1 MKKLKLFLLLTCLIC
16 SIAVQAAVVTST
28 PAVLQ
33 QNSKGIVI
41 YFYAKEGSGGL
52 SSSTT
57 IYAHTGVITSGS
69 ASDSD
74 WKHAPEWLDNDPKY
88 KLERE
93 NLSQRIWKLTIGDL
107 QSYYNLDPGET
118 VKKIAFVFRN
128 ADGSK
133 EGKTADGGDIFIDV
147 HPDGL
152 AVNLISNAPTNILTD
167 GKSNVELTA
176 SSSMSANIKLYINTV
191 DSNPIASV
199 DGDVS
204 LKYSYDF
211 PKGDFDVIAEA
222 SSGSD
227 VKRDTLYLCH
237 RGVSQ
242 QVNYSGTLKQG
253 ATANP
258 DGSVTFCLYAPQKS
272 NIFLVGEWDDYKPMN
287 SNLMNYQGDK
297 YFWITVPAGL
307 DMDKEYGYYFLVDD
321 NISVGDPYCKLILDP
336 WSDKY
341 INEKHLIYPDLKPFP
356 SKVGNIIISVFKGN
370 GYKYNWNVTDFN
382 PPAKEQLIIYE
393 LLLRDFTDEGSVNA
407 AIEKLDYLK
416 GLGINA
422 IELMPIQEFDGN
434 QSWGYNPNFYFAPDK
449 AYGTRNDYKR
459 FIDECHSRG
468 IAVILDVVF
477 NQSWGQHPWCKM
489 YWDAANNRPAADSP
503 FQNDIAPHGFS
514 VGNDWKQ
521 EYTPVRD
528 HFCDVLKYWIKE
540 YKVDG
545 YRFDLGKGLG
555 DSNSYTN
562 GDSKK
567 NDSRI
572 NNLKRFDAAIK
583 GANPKAYTIVEHFVD
598 QNEEDELGNNGMMV
612 WHNMCYN
619 YSQAAQGKSP
629 SSSFGRSDWSMFT
642 SDEGRPFGSTV
653 GYMESHDEE
662 RAAFEQLDKG
672 VAGIKGN
679 AEISMRRLGANAA
692 FAVLVPG
699 PKMIWQFGEIGYDES
714 IFSYGD
720 RVNPKPTHWEYL
732 ENPYRK
738 GLYDSYS
745 EIIHIRKNNP
755 DLFSSQAEFYW
766 NAAEVNW
773 DNGRFITA
781 RNKSTNKQLVA
792 AYNPT
797 FSDKTFDY
805 TFDNV
810 GGQYYINSKSYNT
823 NPSFNSSTGKIF
835 VPAHSYVVITNMEN
849 PSGVEDVWGDSDEN
863 AISIYPNPATSTI
876 SVNAGM
882 VKNIEIYSVTGA
894 IVKKVEGNN
903 SVDVSDLASGNYF
916 VKILTETNSVTRQLI
931 KR

>member
-16 SIAVQAAVVTST
+16 GIAVQAAVVTSS
-28 PAVLQ
+28 PAVIQ
-33 QNSKGIVI
+33 QNSTGIVI

-52 SSSTT
+52 ASSTT
-57 IYAHTGVITSGS
+57 IYAHTGVITNESTN
-69 ASDSD
+69 DSD
-74 WKHAPEWLDNDPKY
+74 WKHAPEWLDNSEKY
-88 KLERE
+88 KLQRE
-93 NLSQRIWKLTIGDL
+93 NLSKRIWKLTIGDL
-107 QSYYNLDPGET
+107 KSYYNLNPGET
-118 VKKIAFVFRN
+118 VKKLAFVFRN
-128 ADGSK
+128 ADGTK

-152 AVNLISNAPTNILTD
+152 AVNVTSNASTNILTD

-176 SSSMSANIKLYINTV
+176 STSMPANIKLYINTV
-191 DSNPIASV
+191 DSNPITSV
-199 DGDVS
+199 NDATS
-204 LKYSYDF
+204 LKYTYDF

-237 RGVSQ
+237 RGMSQ
-242 QVNYSGTLKQG
+242 QVSYSGTLKQG
-253 ATANP
+253 ATVNA

-272 NIFLVGEWDDYKPMN
+272 NVFLVGEWDDYKPKN
-287 SNLMNYQGDK
+287 SNLMNYQGNK

-307 DMDKEYGYYFLVDD
+307 DMNKEYGYYFLVDD
-321 NISVGDPYCKLILDP
+321 NISVGDPYCELILDP

-356 SKVGNIIISVFKGN
+356 TKIGNFIISVFKGN
-370 GYKYNWNVTDFN
+370 GYKYDWNVTDFN

-393 LLLRDFTDEGSVNA
+393 LLFRDFTDEGSVNA
-407 AIEKLDYLK
+407 AIAKLDYLK
-416 GLGINA
+416 NLGINA

-459 FIDECHSRG
+459 FIDECHARG
-468 IAVILDVVF
+468 IAVILDIVF

-503 FQNDIAPHGFS
+503 FQNAIAPHDFS

-521 EYTPVRD
+521 ENVHVQD
-528 HFCDVLKYWIKE
+528 HFCDVLKYWINE

-555 DSNSYTN
+555 ASSSYANDYSGNSYN
-562 GDSKK
+562 Q
-567 NDSRI
+567 SRI
-572 NNLKRFDAAIK
+572 DILKKYSSAVK
-583 GANPKAYTIVEHFVD
+583 EANPKAYSIIEHFCAIS
-598 QNEEDELGNNGMMV
+598 EENELGNNGMMV
-612 WHNMCYN
+612 WRKMCDN
-619 YSQAAQGKSP
+619 YSQAAMGFVSG
-629 SSSFGRSDWSMFT
+629 SSFSGMYSGS
-642 SDEGRPFGSTV
+642 EGRPFGGTV

-662 RAAFEQLDKG
+662 RAAYKQKTYG
-672 VAGIKGN
+672 ASGIKGN
-679 AEISMRRLGANAA
+679 TEISMRRLGANAA
-692 FAVLVPG
+692 FAFLVPG
-699 PKMIWQFGEIGYDES
+699 AKMIWQFGELGYDES
-714 IFSYGD
+714 IDSGGG
-720 RVNPKPTHWEYL
+720 RVDPKPTHWEYL
-732 ENPYRK
+732 EDPYRK

-745 EIIHIRKNNP
+745 EILQIRKANP
-755 DLFSSQAEFYW
+755 DLFSAQAEFYW
-766 NAAEVNW
+766 NVAEGNW

-797 FSDKTFDY
+797 FTDKTFDY

-823 NPSFNSSTGKIF
+823 NPSFNSSTGSIT
-835 VPAHSYVVITNMEN
+835 VPAHSYVLITNMKD
-849 PSGVEDVWGDSDEN
+849 PSGVDDVRADSDAEE
-863 AISIYPNPATSTI
+863 ILIYPNPAVSTV
-876 SVNAGM
+876 SVNTGM

-894 IVKKVEGNN
+894 MLKKVEGYN
-903 SVDVSDLASGNYF
+903 SVDVSDLAPGNYF
-916 VKILTETNSVTRQLI
+916 VKILTETHSVTRQLI